1 MREGS
6 TRERGGG
13 STAVLENR
21 NRKEGG
27 GAGNGRGE
35 QRQAL
40 CQGWRRLRFGGNISS
55 VLTCRTRSSV
65 EVDPRRRGGA
75 SPSKSQEPTNT
86 GAAVTA
92 DVDESGTT
100 RLQRMSHR
108 LSLLEQH
115 MDLCSRTAC
124 HAPVSNSAWL
134 LHQPVLSIARA
145 KYIIFIRIMD
155 TFAVRRLLFI
165 CGDYGQHR
173 LALGLTRRRLP
184 KHGTDRVLD
193 DAFAPS

>member
-13 STAVLENR
+13 STAVLENRNR

-92 DVDESGTT
+92 DVG
-100 RLQRMSHR
+100 RLYKLELLCLIH
-108 LSLLEQH
+108 SL
-115 MDLCSRTAC
+115 A
-124 HAPVSNSAWL
+124 
-134 LHQPVLSIARA
+134 
-145 KYIIFIRIMD
+145 
-155 TFAVRRLLFI
+155 
-165 CGDYGQHR
+165 
-173 LALGLTRRRLP
+173 
-184 KHGTDRVLD
+184 
-193 DAFAPS
+193 

>member
-1 MREGS
+1 M
-6 TRERGGG
+6 
-13 STAVLENR
+13 LENR

-92 DVDESGTT
+92 DAGQGAATGASQSQLVTRLDESATT

-115 MDLCSRTAC
+115 METLEAD
-124 HAPVSNSAWL
+124 V
-134 LHQPVLSIARA
+134 A
-145 KYIIFIRIMD
+145 K
-155 TFAVRRLLFI
+155 AS
-165 CGDYGQHR
+165 
-173 LALGLTRRRLP
+173 
-184 KHGTDRVLD
+184 TD
-193 DAFAPS
+193 SYE

>member
-1 MREGS
+1 
-6 TRERGGG
+6 
-13 STAVLENR
+13 
-21 NRKEGG
+21 
-27 GAGNGRGE
+27 
-35 QRQAL
+35 
-40 CQGWRRLRFGGNISS
+40 
-55 VLTCRTRSSV
+55 
-65 EVDPRRRGGA
+65 
-75 SPSKSQEPTNT
+75 
-86 GAAVTA
+86 
-92 DVDESGTT
+92 
-100 RLQRMSHR
+100 MSHR